1 MLSPSPSH
9 CHYPCHHCHLHRRN
23 QFQLRALP
31 CNACAAAA
39 AAYVDD
45 WRWHL
50 HRLRSCLLFFLNLL
64 DVVLTVASSSKA
76 QLLQEA
82 PCRIPEIP
90 LSSFLVTVGA
100 LMAEVPKGGL
110 SGDRFLSLFGS
121 SPS

>member
-1 MLSPSPSH
+1 MLV
-9 CHYPCHHCHLHRRN
+9 L
-23 QFQLRALP
+23 LLP
-31 CNACAAAA
+31 PMLMIGVGIFIVCVAVC
-39 AAYVDD
+39 
-45 WRWHL
+45 
-50 HRLRSCLLFFLNLL
+50 CFFFYLL

-110 SGDRFLSLFGS
+110 SGDGFLSLFGS